1 MATMVESLFGITPEM
16 YQQAQNR
23 RVDEAARQYAQMDPF
38 ERANYGLYRGASNLV
53 GALGGMLGVEDPELQ
68 RISTRNAI
76 ARQIDYTS
84 PTSIQQGIQS
94 LAQAGDTVGAM
105 QLTDIFRKL
114 QSEQALA
121 AQRAAAGQASLAEA
135 RLKEAELAEIKRQ
148 QDAFEREF
156 GPTPAPAAAATAP
169 TDVLGDFIQE
179 QVARAEGRPVR
190 GPAFELAAAAEP
202 AGLAPAPAAAP
213 AAAPAPAVK
222 TRKAIEDEIAALQKR
237 KARLSTF
244 TKLSNAKDLASQL
257 DTQIKALQD
266 QIAPT
271 EIGKLE
277 REIEQFRAAGVPDT
291 DQRIRDRRAKID
303 KLTGAAERFGTDREA
318 ISLEVYNKPFAY
330 LTPDERAVVNKRV
343 EAEQGKKAAAGAPK
357 FELPGQKALV
367 DIPGFR
373 AKVQAT
379 IRPQLDAI
387 NSADQALT
395 SIKESLDTGNFVSF
409 NAARVQ
415 LAKSLGDSQLS
426 RRDIEQAGGD
436 PSLLGGFFDAT
447 SRLFSGVP
455 TADTQRKIEATL
467 NAIRTVA
474 AKKAR
479 DEVNVQRDIALASP
493 GYDAAAVNRALAF
506 PELAAPP
513 APQGT
518 LAERAAAELARRR
531 GEKK

>member
-76 ARQIDYTS
+76 ARQIDYTDPAS
-84 PTSIQQGIQS
+84 MQQGIQA

-105 QLTDIFRKL
+105 QLTDVLRKL

-121 AQRAAAGQASLAEA
+121 FQRTAAGQASLA
-135 RLKEAELAEIKRQ
+135 
-148 QDAFEREF
+148 
-156 GPTPAPAAAATAP
+156 AATR
-169 TDVLGDFIQE
+169 E
-179 QVARAEGRPVR
+179 R
-190 GPAFELAAAAEP
+190 GEATPE
-202 AGLAPAPAAAP
+202 
-213 AAAPAPAVK
+213 
-222 TRKAIEDEIAALQKR
+222 
-237 KARLSTF
+237 KARLAQQFALRKGPPGSPEYEAEF
-244 TKLSNAKDLASQL
+244 TAQL
-257 DTQIKALQD
+257 T
-266 QIAPT
+266 
-271 EIGKLE
+271 
-277 REIEQFRAAGVPDT
+277 R
-291 DQRIRDRRAKID
+291 
-303 KLTGAAERFGTDREA
+303 LTTAAEKTAATPEKILLARELAGLKGAPGSPEYQAEYNAQLARLTSTERPEAMTAEMRNAAALAALKGAPGSPEYAAEYNAQLSRLTTKTERGVAVGTDREA
-318 ISLEVYNKPFAY
+318 VSLEVYNKPFAD

-395 SIKESLDTGNFVSF
+395 SIKESLATGNFVSF

-518 LAERAAAELARRR
+518 LAEQAAAELARRR